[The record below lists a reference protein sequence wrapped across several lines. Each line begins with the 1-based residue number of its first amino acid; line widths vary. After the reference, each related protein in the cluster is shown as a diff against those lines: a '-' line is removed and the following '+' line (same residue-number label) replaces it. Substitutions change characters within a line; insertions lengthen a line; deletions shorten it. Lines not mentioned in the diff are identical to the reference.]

1 MSSKPTGRSKR
12 RPKRR
17 ARRANKRR
25 NMISERSIALAMAAR
40 SAKSAGRS
48 FIAIVLVRFLA
59 PSSPPEPSQLSL
71 SQIHLVGAWFHPAPR
86 RLNSSSSSESECA
99 MPGWLAKG
107 ASWAISRHPRVDRA
121 LRMRIT
127 ANTAFSAGAAPLQN
141 IFAELDGRSIHFFQN
156 PARRQRARSLCLHA
170 PLADWHSGG
179 TRRTFSSH
187 WRILQGG
194 FP

>member
-1 MSSKPTGRSKR
+1 MSSKPAGRSKR
-12 RPKRR
+12 RPNRS

-25 NMISERSIALAMAAR
+25 NTICERSIALAMAAR

-59 PSSPPEPSQLSL
+59 PSCLPEPSRLCL

-86 RLNSSSSSESECA
+86 RLNSSSSSELECP

-127 ANTAFSAGAAPLQN
+127 ANAAFSAGVAPLQN

-156 PARRQRARSLCLHA
+156 PARRQRARSLCRA